1 MQIRLHPSIEGK
13 PPCLSVER
21 MVDKAKSYVWRAE
34 MAVENAPGMTTTNPL
49 PSIHDNESPGGELDE
64 TSQEI
69 DADSSDEDEV
79 GAADGATH
87 TSSFV

>member
-1 MQIRLHPSIEGK
+1 
-13 PPCLSVER
+13 

-34 MAVENAPGMTTTNPL
+34 MAVENAPGMATTDSL
-49 PSIHDNESPGGELDE
+49 PSIHDDESPGGELND
-64 TSQEI
+64 TSHPEI

-79 GAADGATH
+79 GAADRAKR

>member
-1 MQIRLHPSIEGK
+1 
-13 PPCLSVER
+13 

-34 MAVENAPGMTTTNPL
+34 MAVENAPGMATTDSL
-49 PSIHDNESPGGELDE
+49 PSIHDNDSSSGELND

-79 GAADGATH
+79 GAADRAKR

>member
-1 MQIRLHPSIEGK
+1 M
-13 PPCLSVER
+13 SVER
-21 MVDKAKSYVWRAE
+21 MVDKAKSYVCRAE
-34 MAVENAPGMTTTNPL
+34 MAVENQPGMATTDSL
-49 PSIHDNESPGGELDE
+49 PSIHDDESPGGELND

-79 GAADGATH
+79 GAADGATR